1 MTRGFSHERTPS
13 GSQPRRAVWR
23 RGLAVVLALVVGIAA
38 TLVSPPP
45 RLAAAAHAP
54 ADAVILLAA
63 SPAAL
68 GAAQDPDRTPCRRA
82 TLPGPATSC
91 GVAIAWLAPAA
102 VVDAVP
108 PPTAATRP
116 VWWRAASLTPQDLTA
131 AIERPPR
138 HAV

>member
-68 GAAQDPDRTPCRRA
+68 GAA
-82 TLPGPATSC
+82 
-91 GVAIAWLAPAA
+91 
-102 VVDAVP
+102 
-108 PPTAATRP
+108 
-116 VWWRAASLTPQDLTA
+116 
-131 AIERPPR
+131 
-138 HAV
+138 